1 MLHCS
6 EILLALFLL
15 SDLVLAAAGRL
26 PQAIRLV
33 AAQGWLLGLLPLL
46 LWDWSAKGCPE
57 FRLFAVSAVNAAVK
71 GVLLPA
77 LLAYAVRRARVAREL
92 EPLVSFRVSQLVVFA
107 LACLAFLFCK
117 KLNISEQVASELA
130 IPVAFTTMG
139 TGLFLVCARRKAITQ
154 VLGFLVFENGIA
166 VFGAGIL
173 LEYGLVVELGILLD
187 VFVLVFILGI
197 AIFQI
202 NRTFSSIDTD
212 KLNRLGDVH
221 LLHPH
226 HRRHA

>member
-77 LLAYAVRRARVAREL
+77 LLAYAVRRARVAR
-92 EPLVSFRVSQLVVFA
+92 VY
-107 LACLAFLFCK
+107 
-117 KLNISEQVASELA
+117 I
-130 IPVAFTTMG
+130 
-139 TGLFLVCARRKAITQ
+139 
-154 VLGFLVFENGIA
+154 
-166 VFGAGIL
+166 
-173 LEYGLVVELGILLD
+173 
-187 VFVLVFILGI
+187 
-197 AIFQI
+197 
-202 NRTFSSIDTD
+202 
-212 KLNRLGDVH
+212 
-221 LLHPH
+221 
-226 HRRHA
+226 